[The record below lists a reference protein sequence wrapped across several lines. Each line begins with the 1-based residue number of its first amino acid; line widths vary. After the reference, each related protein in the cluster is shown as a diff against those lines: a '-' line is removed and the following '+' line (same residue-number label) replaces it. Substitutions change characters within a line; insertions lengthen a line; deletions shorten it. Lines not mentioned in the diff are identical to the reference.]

1 MYVFKERLQKG
12 ILNSAFDTRRDAMNA
27 YVLACFYR
35 ESDEQENY
43 LTYLIYSA
51 MADVRISNKDIASLE
66 ELAGVLF
73 SLGDIDHAYVYM
85 SYCLQN
91 AWHIGTG

>member
-1 MYVFKERLQKG
+1 
-12 ILNSAFDTRRDAMNA
+12 MNA

-66 ELAGVLF
+66 ELAGYFLVWVILTMP
-73 SLGDIDHAYVYM
+73 M
-85 SYCLQN
+85 S
-91 AWHIGTG
+91 T

>member
-1 MYVFKERLQKG
+1 
-12 ILNSAFDTRRDAMNA
+12 MNA

-73 SLGDIDHAYVYM
+73 
-85 SYCLQN
+85 
-91 AWHIGTG
+91 

>member
-1 MYVFKERLQKG
+1 
-12 ILNSAFDTRRDAMNA
+12 MNA

-51 MADVRISNKDIASLE
+51 MADVRISNKDIASWKDCRGLT
-66 ELAGVLF
+66 F
-73 SLGDIDHAYVYM
+73 
-85 SYCLQN
+85 
-91 AWHIGTG
+91 